1 MELFPAIDIREGRS
15 VRLVQGDFSRETVYG
30 DPVDRA
36 KELLGMGAR
45 WLHVVDLD
53 AAVSGVRANR
63 TAVEKIAT
71 LAGDAGGSLQ
81 VGGGVRDEVAVREL
95 LDAGVTRVVI
105 GTAALADP
113 ELVAHLAA
121 CHPGRIVLGLD
132 YRLSDGGG
140 RDKRELISR
149 MMLSTEGWTSGN
161 TVSMEDALTWFEGTG
176 VAAVVATNIGRDGT
190 MSGPDLPGMGAIVS
204 DTEIAVVASGGVA
217 GLDDLIALR
226 EVEAGG
232 RSVSGVIVG
241 KALLEGSFTLEE
253 GLEVCRGGVA

>member
-1 MELFPAIDIREGRS
+1 MELFPAIDVRDGKS

-30 DPVDRA
+30 DPVERA
-36 KELLGMGAR
+36 RVLVGAGAR

-63 TAVEKIAT
+63 TVVETIAT
-71 LAGDAGGSLQ
+71 VVGDAGGSLQ

-132 YRLSDGGG
+132 YRTGQAGGK
-140 RDKRELISR
+140 DKRELISR

-161 TVSMEDALTWFEGTG
+161 TVSMEDALAWFEGTG

-190 MSGPDLPGMGAIVS
+190 MGGPDLEGMRAIVS
-204 DTEIAVVASGGVA
+204 ETEIAVVASGGVA
-217 GLDDLIALR
+217 GLADLVALR
-226 EVEAGG
+226 EVQGSG
-232 RSVSGVIVG
+232 RVVGGVIVG

-253 GLEVCRGGVA
+253 ALQECAGAGR